1 MLEWIKIEI
10 EKQPDK
16 YWHWLSQNPN
26 AIHLLEQNLDNVE
39 WNCLSGNPNAIHL
52 LEQNL
57 DKVNWT
63 WHYCS
68 VPDGSQQ
75 IFSSHYAKFY
85 SLCVVD

>member
-16 YWHWLSQNPN
+16 YWHWLSQ
-26 AIHLLEQNLDNVE
+26 
-39 WNCLSGNPNAIHL
+39 NPNAIHL